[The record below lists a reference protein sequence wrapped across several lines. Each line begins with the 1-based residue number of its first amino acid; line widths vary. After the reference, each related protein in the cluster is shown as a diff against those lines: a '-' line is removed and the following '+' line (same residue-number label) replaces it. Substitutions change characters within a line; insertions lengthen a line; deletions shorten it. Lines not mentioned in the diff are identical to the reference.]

1 MHKYMEKK
9 THYSKIF
16 FHFYKKLRT
25 FFVIC
30 GLLLSGWALI
40 ASAQVM
46 QSTNYKLQ
54 VDSANAGGLRSSS
67 ANYVSESTSGEV
79 ATGESASTN
88 YKIKAG
94 YQQMME
100 VYLAMTAAA
109 SVTMSPAIGGV
120 TGGTGNGNT
129 SVTVT
134 TDNAAGYQMSIQ
146 ASSSPALIS
155 GANSFSDYAPAG
167 ANPDFL
173 FSILPSAS
181 AFGFS
186 PEGVDI
192 LAKYKDNGSAC
203 NTGTGDTVDRCWEGL
218 STTSKI
224 LAQSIASN
232 QPAGTLT
239 TIKFRAQAGAS
250 RLQQPGTYTATSTI
264 TTIAL

>member
-1 MHKYMEKK
+1 MVCAGFL
-9 THYSKIF
+9 SSF
-16 FHFYKKLRT
+16 A
-25 FFVIC
+25 
-30 GLLLSGWALI
+30 LL

-79 ATGESASTN
+79 ATGESESTN

-134 TDNAAGYQMSIQ
+134 TDNSAGYQMSIQ

-167 ANPDFL
+167 ASPDFT
-173 FSILPSAS
+173 FSILATAS

-203 NTGTGDTVDRCWEGL
+203 NTGTWDTADRCWDGL

-224 LAQSIASN
+224 LAQSTTSN

-239 TIKFRAQAGAS
+239 TIKLRAQVGSS
-250 RLQQPGTYTATSTI
+250 RIQPPGTYTATSTI
-264 TTIAL
+264 TAITL